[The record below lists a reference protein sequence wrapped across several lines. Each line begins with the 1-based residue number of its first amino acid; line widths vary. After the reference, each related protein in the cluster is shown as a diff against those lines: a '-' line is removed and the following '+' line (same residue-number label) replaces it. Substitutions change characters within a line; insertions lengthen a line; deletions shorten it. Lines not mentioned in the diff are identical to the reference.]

1 MNRTLSILAA
11 GLLAFASNAQDQ
23 SYADCVTKSNSSWG
37 KPCAKCEAYTEVYK
51 RDYSGVYQIEL
62 KNTCSEQIEVKVAMQ
77 EKNGK
82 WRTFPIRAL
91 AAGETMMAFACNGTG
106 KYLYWARRLQDT
118 EIVLPSDH
126 EILVEYRNR

>member
-1 MNRTLSILAA
+1 MTHTLS
-11 GLLAFASNAQDQ
+11 LLAGCLLALSMNAQDQ
-23 SYADCVTKSNSSWG
+23 SYADCVTKVNSSWG
-37 KPCAKCEAYTEVYK
+37 KPCEKCEAYTEVFK

-77 EKNGK
+77 EKTGK

>member
-1 MNRTLSILAA
+1 MAG
-11 GLLAFASNAQDQ
+11 GLLALALNAQDQ
-23 SYADCVTKSNSSWG
+23 SYADCVTKSSSTWG
-37 KPCAKCEAYTEVYK
+37 KACEKCEAYTEVYK